1 MIATPSGRARRPQ
14 PDTPVKLR
22 IATFNLENL
31 GEKPHHPDETA
42 PLAARIAVL
51 RPQLLRLDADVLCL
65 QEINGEK
72 TEAGYAL
79 AALDELLDG
88 TKYASCERVATER
101 GAGKGALDVHN
112 LAILSAFP
120 IARHRQLRHELVP
133 PPEYRLVTARPK
145 TAAPGPIA
153 WERPLLQATLA
164 LPGGRR
170 LHVLNLHLRAPLAA
184 YVPGQKAGAFA
195 WKSVAGWAEG
205 FFLAAVK
212 RAGQALEAR
221 LAVDEILDTDAQAM
235 IAVCGDCNAA
245 ARETAMRLLAGAEE
259 DTGSGALAGRV
270 LIATETS
277 VTEDL
282 RFTVVHNGRKV
293 MLDHLLASRGLM
305 AWFRG
310 AEIHNE
316 ALGDEL
322 VGYANAAAHAGLSP
336 ASYHAPVLA
345 TFELPD

>member
-1 MIATPSGRARRPQ
+1 MDA
-14 PDTPVKLR
+14 PVKLR

-31 GEKPHHPDETA
+31 GEKPHHPGEVP
-42 PLAARIAVL
+42 PLAERIALL

-72 TEAGYAL
+72 TERGYTL
-79 AALDELLDG
+79 AALDTLLEG

-101 GAGKGALDVHN
+101 KSGKGVLDVHN
-112 LAILSAFP
+112 LVILSAFP
-120 IARHRQLRHELVP
+120 IASHRQLRHEIVAP
-133 PPEYRLVTARPK
+133 PDYRLVTA
-145 TAAPGPIA
+145 APASEAPSAIS
-153 WERPLLQATLA
+153 WERPLLQAALS
-164 LPGGRR
+164 LPGGRT

-221 LAVDEILDTDAQAM
+221 LAVDEILDGDAQAM
-235 IAVCGDCNAA
+235 IAVCGDCNAE
-245 ARETAMRLLAGAEE
+245 ARETSMRLLAGAEE
-259 DTGSGALAGRV
+259 DTGSGDLAGRV
-270 LIATETS
+270 LIAAENS
-277 VTEDL
+277 LPEDR
-282 RFTVVHNGRKV
+282 RFTVIHNGRRV
-293 MLDHLLASRGLM
+293 MLDHLLMSRALM
-305 AWFRG
+305 AWYRG

-322 VGYANAAAHAGLSP
+322 VGYANAASDGGFSP
-336 ASYHAPVLA
+336 ESYHAPVVA
-345 TFELPD
+345 VFELPD

>member
-1 MIATPSGRARRPQ
+1 M
-14 PDTPVKLR
+14 KLR

-31 GEKPHHPDETA
+31 GAKPHHSGEAA
-42 PLAARIAVL
+42 PLEARIAVL

-72 TEAGYAL
+72 AASGYTL
-79 AALDELLDG
+79 TALDALLAG
-88 TKYASCERVATER
+88 TPYADYARLATER
-101 GAGKGALDVHN
+101 APGKGPLDVHN
-112 LAILSAFP
+112 LAILSRFP
-120 IARHRQLRHELVP
+120 VTSQRQLRHEIVP
-133 PPEYRLVTARPK
+133 PPAYRSVTAEPPAREAEAV
-145 TAAPGPIA
+145 T
-153 WERPLLQATLA
+153 WERPLLQATLG
-164 LPGGRR
+164 LPEDRA

-184 YVPGQKAGAFA
+184 YVPGQKVSAFA

-221 LAVDEILDTDAQAM
+221 LAVDALLDADEEAM
-235 IAVCGDCNAA
+235 IAVCGDCNAE

-270 LIATETS
+270 LIAAENS
-277 VTEDL
+277 IPEDL
-282 RFTVVHNGRKV
+282 RFTVLHNGRKV
-293 MLDHLLASRGLM
+293 MLDHLLASRALM
-305 AWFRG
+305 AWYRG

-322 VGYANAAAHAGLSP
+322 VAYANIGLSP
-336 ASYHAPVLA
+336 ESYHAPVVA
-345 TFELPD
+345 SFELPD